1 MASGAAEGATMCDGG
16 TVMSNDFT
24 ICVGT
29 IGSGIWRSPDGG
41 ETWSRVRPSRYPE
54 NEVRALAVHPR
65 APHIV
70 YAGTDS
76 GVYRSEDRGASWERL
91 DSPMNTMQ
99 TWALAID
106 PVIPDILFAGT
117 KPPAVFRSRD
127 GGQQWA
133 KLAVELAAECPAVV
147 IPRVT
152 ALVVDPEDH
161 RTVWAGIEVDGVR
174 RSQDGGETWTTMAGG
189 LTDPDIHGIALS
201 GGQPK
206 RVLATTPREIFAS
219 SDAGESWQRLEV
231 MQQFPHAYTRAI
243 AVKADDP
250 HVIFVGHGQT
260 ASPTI
265 GSVQRS
271 QDGGKTWETL
281 PLPGEPNSY
290 ISCLATHPSDPNL
303 VLASTLYG
311 QLFMS
316 TDAGDSW
323 RKVRQE
329 FSEVRSLAW
338 MPS

>member
-1 MASGAAEGATMCDGG
+1 M
-16 TVMSNDFT
+16 N
-24 ICVGT
+24 
-29 IGSGIWRSPDGG
+29 
-41 ETWSRVRPSRYPE
+41 
-54 NEVRALAVHPR
+54 AL
-65 APHIV
+65 HI
-70 YAGTDS
+70 
-76 GVYRSEDRGASWERL
+76 
-91 DSPMNTMQ
+91 
-99 TWALAID
+99 WALAID
-106 PVIPDILFAGT
+106 PAEPETLFAGT
-117 KPPAVFRSRD
+117 QPSAVFRSRD
-127 GGQQWA
+127 SGQRWE
-133 KLAVELAAECPAVV
+133 KLALELAAECPAVV

-152 ALVVDPEDH
+152 ALVVDPADH
-161 RTVWAGIEVDGVR
+161 RTVWVGIEVDGVR
-174 RSQDGGETWTTMAGG
+174 RSRDGGETWTTIAGG
-189 LTDPDIHGIALS
+189 LSDPDIHGIAIS

-206 RVLATTPREIFAS
+206 TVLATTPREVFAS

-231 MQQFPHAYTRAI
+231 RQQFPYAYTRAI

-250 HVIFVGHGQT
+250 HVLFVGHGQT

-271 QDGGKTWETL
+271 QDGGKTWATL

-316 TDAGDSW
+316 HDAGDAW

-329 FSEVRSLAW
+329 FSEVRALAW

>member
-1 MASGAAEGATMCDGG
+1 MGKD
-16 TVMSNDFT
+16 VT

-41 ETWSRVRPSRYPE
+41 ETWTRVRPSRYPE
-54 NEVRALAVHPR
+54 NDVRALAVHPR

-76 GVYRSEDRGASWERL
+76 GVYRSADRGARWERL
-91 DSPMNTMQ
+91 DSPMNAMH

-106 PVIPDILFAGT
+106 PAEPETLFAGT
-117 KPPAVFRSRD
+117 QPSAVFRSRD
-127 GGQQWA
+127 GGQRWE
-133 KLAVELAAECPAVV
+133 KLAMELAEECPAVV

-161 RTVWAGIEVDGVR
+161 RTIWAGIEVDGVH
-174 RSQDGGETWTTMAGG
+174 RSLDGGETWTTIAGG
-189 LTDPDIHGIALS
+189 LGDPDIHGIAVRR
-201 GGQPK
+201 GQPK
-206 RVLATTPREIFAS
+206 AVLATTPREVFAS
-219 SDAGESWQRLEV
+219 TDMGESWQRLEV

-243 AVKADDP
+243 AVKEDDSQ
-250 HVIFVGHGQT
+250 VIFVGHGNT

-271 QDGGKTWETL
+271 QDGGTTWETL

-290 ISCLATHPSDPNL
+290 ISCIATHPSDPNL

-316 TDAGDSW
+316 HDAGDAW

-329 FSEVRSLAW
+329 FSEVRALAW

>member
-1 MASGAAEGATMCDGG
+1 LYGG

-54 NEVRALAVHPR
+54 NDVRALAVHPR
-65 APHIV
+65 ASHIV

-76 GVYRSEDRGASWERL
+76 GVYRSEDRGARWERL
-91 DSPMNTMQ
+91 DSPMNAMH

-106 PVIPDILFAGT
+106 PAEPETLFAGT
-117 KPPAVFRSRD
+117 QPSAVFRSQD
-127 GGQQWA
+127 GGQRWA
-133 KLAVELAAECPAVV
+133 KLALELAEECPAVV

-161 RTVWAGIEVDGVR
+161 RTIWAGIEVDGVR
-174 RSQDGGETWTTMAGG
+174 RSVDGGETWTTIAGG
-189 LTDPDIHGIALS
+189 LGDPDIHGIAIS

-206 RVLATTPREIFAS
+206 VVLATTPREIFAS
-219 SDAGESWQRLEV
+219 TDAGESWQRLEV

-243 AVKADDP
+243 AVKADNP

-260 ASPTI
+260 ASPTR

-271 QDGGKTWETL
+271 TDGGKTWETL
-281 PLPGEPNSY
+281 PLPAEPNSY
-290 ISCLATHPSDPNL
+290 ISCLATHPADPDL
-303 VLASTLYG
+303 VLASSLYG
-311 QLFMS
+311 QLFCS
-316 TDAGDSW
+316 HDGGDSW
-323 RKVRQE
+323 QKVRQE
-329 FSEVRSLAW
+329 FSEVRALAW